1 MSVSQS
7 IPGRDTPTGP
17 AADAA
22 RVEQAIATVLQAEQ
36 AARLAI
42 EAAARDAEA
51 EHIAA
56 REAARRI
63 AERAARRSAR
73 VHDAIARRIEREL
86 AQSSAALAALD
97 AAPAAAGLDGAQLAH
112 VDALARALALGLD

>member
-1 MSVSQS
+1 M
-7 IPGRDTPTGP
+7 PGRH
-17 AADAA
+17 AAAGAAVDAA

-51 EHIAA
+51 EHAA
-56 REAARRI
+56 GREAARRI

-73 VHDAIARRIEREL
+73 VHDAIARRLERDL
-86 AQSSAALAALD
+86 SQSSAALAALGANHPATGLD
-97 AAPAAAGLDGAQLAH
+97 AAQQAL
-112 VDALARALALGLD
+112 VDALARALALGPD